1 VAFVVHPEVWSS
13 STFNGGS
20 AMSAGRT
27 SILRLSAVFHDCIFS
42 GNQVS
47 THTISGRPAC
57 CFVFPVYFRVFHV
70 HVVSSTL
77 LQERVPVLQDLM

>member
-1 VAFVVHPEVWSS
+1 MALVVHPEVWSS

-20 AMSAGRT
+20 AVSAGRT
-27 SILRLSAVFHDCIFS
+27 SVLRLSAVFLDCIFS
-42 GNQVS
+42 GNQVAS
-47 THTISGRPAC
+47 HTISGRPSY

-77 LQERVPVLQDLM
+77 LQDKVPV